1 MSLHVYRIHIYRPV
15 KHIANYQF
23 GGKFKNRFV
32 FFVIFIAK
40 MCLLLVVGCLYNL
53 ITTNIKNKKDLGL
66 PIIYIY
72 IYVCMYIEMM
82 IRLSL
87 IFLFKMC
94 IYQKLV

>member
-1 MSLHVYRIHIYRPV
+1 MYIAYICIYRPL
-15 KHIANYQF
+15 KYIANYQF
-23 GGKFKNRFV
+23 SGKFKNAFV
-32 FFVIFIAK
+32 FFFFYFIAK

-72 IYVCMYIEMM
+72 LCMYVY
-82 IRLSL
+82 RNDDTLKFN
-87 IFLFKMC
+87 FLFKMC